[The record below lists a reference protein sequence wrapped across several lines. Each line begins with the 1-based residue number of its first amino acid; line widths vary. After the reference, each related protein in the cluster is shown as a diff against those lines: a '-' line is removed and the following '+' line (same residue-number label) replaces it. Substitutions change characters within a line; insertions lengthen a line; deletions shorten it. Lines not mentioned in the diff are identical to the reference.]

1 MLRLVAVGIPRCEG
15 TALPT
20 TTFAGNGHDVSQL
33 FCIPSLDV
41 VRNVIQ
47 ICVFDQGE
55 RVPCIG
61 EAAAVNLRQP
71 TVPRKD
77 PDIDG
82 FR

>member
-1 MLRLVAVGIPRCEG
+1 MLRLVDVGIPRSGG
-15 TALPT
+15 TAVLT
-20 TTFAGNGHDVSQL
+20 TAFAGNGHVGGATFL
-33 FCIPSLDV
+33 YPLDV

-47 ICVFDQGE
+47 TYVFDQGE

-61 EAAAVNLRQP
+61 EAAAVKLEGNQELLR
-71 TVPRKD
+71 RD

>member
-1 MLRLVAVGIPRCEG
+1 MWVYPEVVGPLYRPPPSLGTDTSVA
-15 TALPT
+15 
-20 TTFAGNGHDVSQL
+20 QL

-47 ICVFDQGE
+47 TYVFDKGD

-61 EAAAVNLRQP
+61 EAAAVNHDGNQQFLGR
-71 TVPRKD
+71 D